1 MQAAIDWL
9 NRNKDLG
16 VLVLR
21 IFIGIRLVYGVLDNV
36 FDWKHMMLFRDFLD
50 TAGFP
55 LPLVSAVVSVYA
67 QLFAG
72 IMILLGWKIRI
83 AALLMIINF
92 LIAVLMVHLGQSFE
106 QMTPA
111 LAMFFS
117 NVLFL
122 FYGAG
127 KYAFDKQPAPKENN
141 S

>member
-1 MQAAIDWL
+1 MQGAIDWL

-16 VLVLR
+16 VLFFRL
-21 IFIGIRLVYGVLDNV
+21 FIGIRLVYGVLDNV
-36 FDWKHMMLFRDFLD
+36 FVWNHMILFSDFLKQS
-50 TAGFP
+50 GFP
-55 LPLVSAVVSVYA
+55 LPLASAIVSVYA
-67 QLFAG
+67 QLIAG
-72 IMILLGWKIRI
+72 LMILVGWKIRI

-111 LAMFFS
+111 LAMLFS

-127 KYAFDKQPAPKENN
+127 KYAFDKTPAHDNIK
-141 S
+141 

>member
-16 VLVLR
+16 VLFLR
-21 IFIGIRLVYGVLDNV
+21 LFIGIRLVYGVLDNV

-50 TAGFP
+50 TTGFP

-111 LAMFFS
+111 LAM
-117 NVLFL
+117 
-122 FYGAG
+122 
-127 KYAFDKQPAPKENN
+127 
-141 S
+141 

>member
-1 MQAAIDWL
+1 MHAAIDWL

-16 VLVLR
+16 VLFLR
-21 IFIGIRLVYGVLDNV
+21 LFIGIRLVYGVLDNV

-50 TAGFP
+50 TTGFP

-106 QMTPA
+106 LMTPA
-111 LAMFFS
+111 LAMLFS

-127 KYAFDKQPAPKENN
+127 RYAFDKPPAHNN
-141 S
+141 I